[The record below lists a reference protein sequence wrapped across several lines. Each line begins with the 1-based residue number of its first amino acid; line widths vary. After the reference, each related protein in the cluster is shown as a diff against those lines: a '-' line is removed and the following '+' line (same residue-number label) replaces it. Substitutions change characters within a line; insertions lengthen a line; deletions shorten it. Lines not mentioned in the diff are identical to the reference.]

1 MLVRARCRGEAR
13 LHSNSRNT
21 MRCLTNSEINKWLA
35 GQGMRHQPLEAGVP
49 VAGEFPSPAGG
60 QDRQALAETLAD
72 LLAKDGN
79 KLVEILPG
87 PGPGPKA
94 WALLDGFR
102 SEAGEERT
110 VIATPGHL
118 FKSGDREAFR
128 GLLTHLTDFPW
139 TFYIYAAPSRT
150 IVRVGGSIGI
160 WSLKKGPRNELGR
173 HLAPEQAA

>member
-1 MLVRARCRGEAR
+1 
-13 LHSNSRNT
+13 

-60 QDRQALAETLAD
+60 RQRQALAGMLAG
-72 LLAKDGN
+72 LLARDGN
-79 KLVEILPG
+79 QLVEILPG

-94 WALLDGFR
+94 WALLGGLR
-102 SEAGEERT
+102 AEAGEERS

-118 FKSGDREAFR
+118 FKGADREAFR
-128 GLLTHLTDFPW
+128 GLIDQLTDFHW

-150 IVRVGGSIGI
+150 IVRVGESIGI